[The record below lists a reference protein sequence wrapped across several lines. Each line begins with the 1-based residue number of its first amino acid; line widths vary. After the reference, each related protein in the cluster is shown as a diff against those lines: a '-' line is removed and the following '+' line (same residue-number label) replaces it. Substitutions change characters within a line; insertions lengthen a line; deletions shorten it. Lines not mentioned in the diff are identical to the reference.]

1 MVVILVLKEY
11 QTGQDESWLP
21 GAASGLGARPELRGK
36 GVPAVPGA
44 QQQCVG
50 RTVLLGGSLAS
61 SGLDY
66 QPGMALTR
74 LSPCAVLGGGCPAS
88 SGLCSGP

>member
-44 QQQCVG
+44 TAAVCGQDSTPGREPGLFWAGLSAWHGSDTAQPSCCVG
-50 RTVLLGGSLAS
+50 WWL
-61 SGLDY
+61 
-66 QPGMALTR
+66 
-74 LSPCAVLGGGCPAS
+74 PCLE
-88 SGLCSGP
+88 